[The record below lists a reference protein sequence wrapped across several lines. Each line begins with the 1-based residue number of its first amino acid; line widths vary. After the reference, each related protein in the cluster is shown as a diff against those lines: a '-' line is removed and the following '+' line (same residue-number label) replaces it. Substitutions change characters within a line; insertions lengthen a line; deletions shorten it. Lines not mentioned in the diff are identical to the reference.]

1 MAQSNTANCVRTPKE
16 INALIRLL
24 DDPDEDIYGHIR
36 QEIKSFGEEIIP
48 NLESHWERNRLG
60 NLFQGRVEN
69 LIHEIQY
76 GSLEDHLLQWW
87 QEPKPD
93 LLEGVT
99 LVSNY
104 KYPTLEV
111 DEINKQI
118 TKYTQEIW
126 LELNDYL
133 TALEKIK
140 LINHFIFDV
149 HGFSGNTEGFHD
161 NQNSFLKDVL
171 DSKKGNP
178 LSLSILYILIG
189 RQLDLPIYGINLPR
203 HFVVAFLDPYQ
214 ITSPIEDSPVL
225 FYINPFSKGEV
236 FGPSELTEFLE
247 KINVTEKPDFFK
259 PCDSTTILKRML
271 NNLIYSYSKSGD
283 HQRSEEIKRLS
294 SILKD
299 KSKPSE

>member
-1 MAQSNTANCVRTPKE
+1 MRTPKE

-24 DDPDEDIYGHIR
+24 DDPDEDIYGHIK
-36 QEIKSFGEEIIP
+36 QELKSFGSDVIP

-60 NLFQGRVEN
+60 NLFQHRVEN

-76 GSLEDHLLQWW
+76 GSLEDSLFQWW
-87 QEPKPD
+87 KKDKPD

-104 KYPTLEV
+104 KYPTLSL
-111 DEINKQI
+111 DYINDQI

-126 LELNDYL
+126 LEINDYL

-140 LINHFIFDV
+140 MINHFIFEV
-149 HGFSGNTEGFHD
+149 HGFNGNVAGFHD

-189 RQLDLPIYGINLPR
+189 RQLDLPIYGVNLPR
-203 HFVVAFLDPYQ
+203 HFVVAYLDPYQ
-214 ITSPIEDSPVL
+214 LTTPIEDSPVL
-225 FYINPFSKGEV
+225 FYINPFSQGDV
-236 FGPSELTEFLE
+236 FGPSELSSFLE
-247 KINVTEKPDFFK
+247 KINVPEKEEYFK
-259 PCDSTTILKRML
+259 PCDSKVILTRML
-271 NNLIYSYSKSGD
+271 NNLIYAYTKAD
-283 HQRSEEIKRLS
+283 DIQKAEEIKRLS
-294 SILKD
+294 ERLTKD
-299 KSKPSE
+299 K